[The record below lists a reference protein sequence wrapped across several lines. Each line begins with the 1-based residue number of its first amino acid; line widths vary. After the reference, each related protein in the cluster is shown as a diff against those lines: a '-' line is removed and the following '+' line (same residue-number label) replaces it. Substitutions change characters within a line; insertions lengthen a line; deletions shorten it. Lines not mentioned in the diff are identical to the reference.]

1 MKRKIIGIGLL
12 FLLIF
17 NACSG
22 LGPCGNEEIKEYV
35 REILINNM
43 AIAMMTS
50 DTEDIRDFL
59 ERRVEFTEPRLVDF
73 EFSDG
78 NIWYCSVTLIYDP
91 VKDIWDR
98 LSPEQR
104 IIVQKNSKKN
114 ITIAQEIK
122 IFYSIKKM
130 PNGKFSIRIQNAEE
144 VAAWM
149 LQMDLIR
156 AMLIKMVEADE
167 TE

>member
-104 IIVQKNSKKN
+104 IIEP
-114 ITIAQEIK
+114 T
-122 IFYSIKKM
+122 F
-130 PNGKFSIRIQNAEE
+130 
-144 VAAWM
+144 
-149 LQMDLIR
+149 
-156 AMLIKMVEADE
+156 
-167 TE
+167 